1 VSVGLGKFRRPNT
14 IVSVLGL
21 MNGEVGWPDSV
32 MNDTLSKV
40 PFLEVITSV
49 LLVGGVDL
57 GSENHAVHELT
68 LLETLIDQKIVFLM
82 HGTVATLAR
91 SLENLETTSQGSR
104 VPGVPVDLRGPV
116 VVAMMHT
123 N

>member
-91 SLENLETTSQGSR
+91 SLENLETTSQAINI
-104 VPGVPVDLRGPV
+104 LI
-116 VVAMMHT
+116 T
-123 N
+123 